1 MKDNTIQSGKALGRK
16 HFAIIAAKGERWK
29 KRNVPIYI
37 RESLF
42 VPHYFVDYNGFVEL
56 YVIQPPALP
65 SDKVHFILYARSKID
80 EGYCPKICD
89 C

>member
-1 MKDNTIQSGKALGRK
+1 MTKITFQSGKELGRK

-29 KRNVPIYI
+29 KRNVPVYI

-42 VPHYFVDYNGFVEL
+42 VPHYAVEFNGYVEL
-56 YVIQPPALP
+56 YVIQSPTLP

-80 EGYCPKICD
+80 EEDCSKICD